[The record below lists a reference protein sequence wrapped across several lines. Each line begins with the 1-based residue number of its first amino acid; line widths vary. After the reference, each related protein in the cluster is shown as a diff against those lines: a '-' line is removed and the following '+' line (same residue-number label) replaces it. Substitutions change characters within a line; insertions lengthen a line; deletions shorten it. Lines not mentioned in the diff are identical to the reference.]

1 MVVPGDLAERLLNF
15 FGLRVLGDTEDL
27 VVILLSP
34 VLGTHLIP
42 PSLAIVGFAVMVA
55 SS

>member
-34 VLGTHLIP
+34 VLGTLLIP